1 MKLLELHID
10 GFGKF
15 HDRTISFKDGI
26 NIIYGK
32 NEAGKSTLHT
42 FIRGMLFGIERGR
55 GRAAK
60 NDTYSKF
67 EPWEN
72 SGTYEGWLRLE
83 KDGTIY
89 RIERR
94 FRKDNKS
101 LKVINETR
109 GREEDATPAFMNE
122 LLGGLNETT
131 YNNTISIGQLKS
143 ATEDGMVSELRNYIA
158 NMNTTGNISLN
169 ISKASTFL
177 RLQKRALE
185 ANLIPDASREYTALL
200 AEIRNVEAEISTPEF
215 ENQLA
220 SYQNMRSQVKSII
233 DNTQSERDVLEDQIQ
248 DAKRI
253 LTEYQF
259 LDQSSVDAYSQR
271 ADEYYNNYRNFTE
284 KGNKKSR
291 KVFSVLAL
299 LLALSCI
306 AGAIY
311 LRLTYPSDY
320 IAVVGGLGISALV
333 FLLIQ
338 TMIRKGIKRDL
349 AKAEE
354 NKNLLLEMF
363 KKHLFR
369 NKAGAYVK
377 SSEDLGDEGS
387 SEVTVSDEAMSA
399 FIKRMAEFTSLCDM
413 VRQSE
418 SASKKLM
425 EDINSLREKQ
435 NNCSEMI
442 EKQQRTQWE
451 LEKKLEHLNNCKMQ
465 VTNLKRVL
473 TENDRIREEITAIE
487 LAQETLTELSSSIRD
502 SFGLYLNKEASDLVG
517 GITGGIY
524 DSLSIDENLN
534 VFLNTKRK
542 LVPLEQVSSGT
553 MDQVYLALRLAAA
566 KLLQG
571 DGEPFPLIFDDS
583 FTQYDEERL
592 RTALKWMAEAYDGQ
606 MLIFTWSGLLLGLF
620 FLPVARQLPFPAT
633 GKSSE
638 ELR

>member
-109 GREEDATPAFMNE
+109 GREEEATPAFMNE

-233 DNTQSERDVLEDQIQ
+233 DNTQSERTILEDKIL
-248 DAKRI
+248 DAKKI
-253 LTEYQF
+253 LEEYQF
-259 LDQSSVDAYSQR
+259 TDQASVDAYSQK
-271 ADEYYNNYRNFTE
+271 AEEYYNNYRDFDA
-284 KGNKKSR
+284 KGKKKSR
-291 KVFSVLAL
+291 KVFSVFAL
-299 LLALSCI
+299 LLAIACL
-306 AGAIY
+306 AGAVY

-320 IAVVGGLGISALV
+320 ITVVGGLGISALV

-542 LVPLEQVSSGT
+542 LVPIEQVSSGT

-592 RTALKWMAEAYDGQ
+592 RTALKWMAKAYGGQ
-606 MLIFTWSGLLLGLF
+606 MLIFTCHKRESKILQAHEIDF
-620 FLPVARQLPFPAT
+620 NYV
-633 GKSSE
+633 E
-638 ELR
+638 I